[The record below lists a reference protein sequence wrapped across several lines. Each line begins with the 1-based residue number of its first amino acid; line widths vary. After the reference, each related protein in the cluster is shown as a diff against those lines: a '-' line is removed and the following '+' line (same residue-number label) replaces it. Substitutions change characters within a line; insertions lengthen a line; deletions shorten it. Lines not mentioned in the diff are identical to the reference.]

1 MGRTVKPSRNP
12 ADVECHKCGGP
23 HFRVN
28 RRVFPWTVCNRPR
41 ESPRADAK
49 SGNVQQASPA
59 SVNQPRA
66 VPAGVSYANV
76 VARFVPVEAFHAAL
90 KEIEELKQRVQA
102 VELKLAM
109 TGQNEHKRSQQ
120 AEELKE
126 QKAPGQERKETEQ
139 EQKQPRQRRQR
150 WDVGPAVP
158 PPPPPPLPTPVSP
171 PQQPSSSPPITP
183 PAVIQQIASP
193 RSFAVPELRTPSVK
207 RKRNDADALNL
218 DKEQRSAKKQSQK
231 GVVVESSVQEQP
243 KESKENAGKGEK
255 KAPLKSPLRAKLAA
269 MSPFRKASI
278 LSPFKQLKRL
288 SFMNGRMWQH
298 AYGHLKSKQR
308 SKSKAKLNDYIA
320 KMKEAAQGW
329 HEAESVER
337 KRSTELDFL
346 SARQDF
352 HKATNTLMQSPD
364 SVASIK
370 AAIAPVTISDVF
382 AELRA
387 RECENS
393 SVVAM
398 VAEALLLSKESVES
412 KEAIVGKE

>member
-28 RRVFPWTVCNRPR
+28 RRVFPHTVCNRPR
-41 ESPRADAK
+41 VPPRADGK
-49 SGNVQQASPA
+49 SVNVQQASPA
-59 SVNQPRA
+59 SANQPRV

-76 VARFVPVEAFHAAL
+76 VARFVPIEAFKAAL
-90 KEIEELKQRVQA
+90 KEIEELKKRVQA

-109 TGQNEHKRSQQ
+109 TGQNEQKQSQQ
-120 AEELKE
+120 AVELKE
-126 QKAPGQERKETEQ
+126 RKEFGQDRKETEQ

-150 WDVGPAVP
+150 WDVGPAAP
-158 PPPPPPLPTPVSP
+158 PPPPPSLPTPASP
-171 PQQPSSSPPITP
+171 PQRPSSSPPINP

-193 RSFAVPELRTPSVK
+193 RSFAVPEPRTPSVK
-207 RKRNDADALNL
+207 RKRNDADAVNL
-218 DKEQRSAKKQSQK
+218 DKEQRSTKKQSQK
-231 GVVVESSVQEQP
+231 GVVVDSSVKEPEQ
-243 KESKENAGKGEK
+243 ESKAVDAEQKKKEK
-255 KAPLKSPLRAKLAA
+255 LKSPLRAKLAV

-278 LSPFKQLKRL
+278 SSPFKHLSRL
-288 SFMNGRMWQH
+288 SFMNSRLWQH

-308 SKSKAKLNDYIA
+308 SKSKAKLNDYIER
-320 KMKEAAQGW
+320 MKKAAEGW
-329 HEAESVER
+329 HASSTVDQKRASES
-337 KRSTELDFL
+337 DFMA
-346 SARQDF
+346 ARQEF
-352 HKATNTLMQSPD
+352 SKATNTLMQSND
-364 SVASIK
+364 SAASIK

-393 SVVAM
+393 SVVATGSD
-398 VAEALLLSKESVES
+398 APLLSKESVES